1 MRHKSDG
8 ERHQTDKHC
17 IFQHQY
23 QNFAYLCKVSIKNG
37 TKFLIFPRNVNIS
50 HVTEL
55 SFLADVPLEGELC
68 STVTLCT
75 VNNNI
80 IAEHCIFQITLS
92 CLNLTKELLGSLFMK
107 NIQDY
112 AIYNGTMFSVSFV
125 KIIFHH
131 MSLLK
136 PINYRLLHLGQ
147 VPAKS

>member
-55 SFLADVPLEGELC
+55 SLLADVPLEGEHC

-80 IAEHCIFQITLS
+80 IAEHCIFQITLMFKS
-92 CLNLTKELLGSLFMK
+92 DKRIIRFIIHEEYSRLCNL
-107 NIQDY
+107 
-112 AIYNGTMFSVSFV
+112 
-125 KIIFHH
+125 
-131 MSLLK
+131 
-136 PINYRLLHLGQ
+136 
-147 VPAKS
+147 